1 MVGLKNDLALFSCPA
16 RSSGDTGIKLSE
28 TLCGAK
34 SAENSAPST
43 SSRETSDVREV
54 VPFGQHLG
62 ANQNTRPAA
71 MDGGEM
77 LLQRS
82 FAAGGIAVDT
92 RDRHL
97 REQRRGACSSCS
109 VPILP
114 APDAWSRR
122 KDTGAGSGAGCRNGG
137 SADGAAPV
145 QRIVTVAARA
155 FRYPAAIVAQQR
167 WRKAAAVKK
176 QDHWLSACRCWR
188 IRLISA
194 GDRPACSGCPLR
206 SSTCCW
212 AGRALPAR
220 LLKVNWRYLPGG
232 RYAES
237 PAPASPSRELSG
249 SARCGRA
256 IPPGRGH
263 GSASL
268 PAACRSCHALRR

>member
-1 MVGLKNDLALFSCPA
+1 
-16 RSSGDTGIKLSE
+16 
-28 TLCGAK
+28 
-34 SAENSAPST
+34 
-43 SSRETSDVREV
+43 
-54 VPFGQHLG
+54 
-62 ANQNTRPAA
+62 
-71 MDGGEM
+71 M

-97 REQRRGACSSCS
+97 REQRRRGLLQLLGAD
-109 VPILP
+109 PY
-114 APDAWSRR
+114 RHQMR
-122 KDTGAGSGAGCRNGG
+122 
-137 SADGAAPV
+137 GAAGRTLARDRALAVAMVAAQMVLRPV

-220 LLKVNWRYLPGG
+220 LLKVNWRYLPRRTLCRVSSAGV
-232 RYAES
+232 AEPRIIGICS
-237 PAPASPSRELSG
+237 LWARHTAS
-249 SARCGRA
+249 
-256 IPPGRGH
+256 RGH

>member
-16 RSSGDTGIKLSE
+16 RSSGDLGIKLSE
-28 TLCGAK
+28 TLCGAEISGK
-34 SAENSAPST
+34 QRPVDIQQGDEG
-43 SSRETSDVREV
+43 DVREV

-97 REQRRGACSSCS
+97 REQRRQGLLQLLGAD
-109 VPILP
+109 PY
-114 APDAWSRR
+114 RHQMR
-122 KDTGAGSGAGCRNGG
+122 
-137 SADGAAPV
+137 GAAGRTLARDRALAVAMVAAQMVLRLV

-176 QDHWLSACRCWR
+176 QDHLV
-188 IRLISA
+188 IRLQVLAHTANQRGRQARLQRLPFEIEHV
-194 GDRPACSGCPLR
+194 LL
-206 SSTCCW
+206 
-212 AGRALPAR
+212 GRARIAR
-220 LLKVNWRYLPGG
+220 
-232 RYAES
+232 AF
-237 PAPASPSRELSG
+237 A
-249 SARCGRA
+249 
-256 IPPGRGH
+256 
-263 GSASL
+263 
-268 PAACRSCHALRR
+268 

>member
-1 MVGLKNDLALFSCPA
+1 MTSGKWCPLASIWVPIRIRAPPRWTAA
-16 RSSGDTGIKLSE
+16 RCSS
-28 TLCGAK
+28 
-34 SAENSAPST
+34 SAPLRLVVSRSIREIGT
-43 SSRETSDVREV
+43 SGNS
-54 VPFGQHLG
+54 G
-62 ANQNTRPAA
+62 A
-71 MDGGEM
+71 
-77 LLQRS
+77 
-82 FAAGGIAVDT
+82 
-92 RDRHL
+92 
-97 REQRRGACSSCS
+97 GACSSCS
-109 VPILP
+109 VPIPTGTRCVEPQEGHWRGIGRWLSQ
-114 APDAWSRR
+114 WWQRR
-122 KDTGAGSGAGCRNGG
+122 WCCAL
-137 SADGAAPV
+137 V